1 MYTAAIDLSFTDVL
15 GLVVMAIVLGVVT
28 YMVLSTRRKLQ
39 KLMRDSEAQLSCSGA
54 GRNYPQLDEPE
65 IMKGRAPKP
74 ASTSKPAPKKKVDAE
89 EDSWAASLSFL
100 KKTPKAEPAYTAPE
114 AELYTLK
121 NSIEKQ
127 QRSLQQLLQQVDDWK
142 GSSSPQ
148 KRYNNDEVEE
158 LQALL
163 DDKEEELQN
172 VKQQLATAQK
182 MAGRI
187 DDVYREFEE
196 LQLKISGL
204 ERQAKG
210 ASELAIEL
218 DDMREAHKQIKK
230 ELVRKH
236 DKLQEAVDENQR
248 LHRELAETEDKL
260 AEANLQR
267 QQLLKK
273 VHYLENLHTEF
284 QQVADANQK
293 LQNELRRI
301 GELESM
307 LSMVADERDI
317 LLKRRQS

>member
-1 MYTAAIDLSFTDVL
+1 MYTAAIDLSITDVL

-28 YMVLSTRRKLQ
+28 YMVVGTRRKLQ
-39 KLMRDSEAQLSCSGA
+39 KLMRESEAQLSCSGA
-54 GRNYPQLDEPE
+54 GRHYPQLDEPE
-65 IMKGRAPKP
+65 IVKAPVYKAP
-74 ASTSKPAPKKKVDAE
+74 SKKAAPIE
-89 EDSWAASLSFL
+89 EDAWAASLPFL
-100 KKTPKAEPAYTAPE
+100 KKTGKEERGYETPDS
-114 AELYTLK
+114 ELHTLK
-121 NSIEKQ
+121 SNIEQQ

-142 GSSSPQ
+142 GGTAQ
-148 KRYNNDEVEE
+148 KRRNNDEIEE

-163 DDKEEELQN
+163 DDKEAELQN
-172 VKQQLATAQK
+172 VKQQLAASQK
-182 MAGRI
+182 MATRI

-204 ERQAKG
+204 EKQAKG

-236 DKLQEAVDENQR
+236 DKLQEAVDENGR
-248 LHRELAETEDKL
+248 LHRVLNETEDKL

-267 QQLLKK
+267 VQLLKK
-273 VHYLENLHTEF
+273 VQYLENLHTEF
-284 QQVADANQK
+284 QQVADANKK

-307 LSMVADERDI
+307 LSMVSDERDI

>member
-1 MYTAAIDLSFTDVL
+1 MITAAINLSITDVL
-15 GLVVMAIVLGVVT
+15 GLVVMAIVLGIVT
-28 YMVLSTRRKLQ
+28 YMVIGTRRKLQ
-39 KLMRDSEAQLSCSGA
+39 KLMRESEAQLSCSGA
-54 GRNYPQLDEPE
+54 GRHYPQLDEPE
-65 IMKGRAPKP
+65 LVKQTAYKAPAKK
-74 ASTSKPAPKKKVDAE
+74 AAPVE
-89 EDSWAASLSFL
+89 EDPWAASLSFL
-100 KKTPKAEPAYTAPE
+100 KKTPKAERAYEAPDS
-114 AELYTLK
+114 ELHTLK
-121 NSIEKQ
+121 NNIEQQ

-142 GSSSPQ
+142 GGTAQ
-148 KRYNNDEVEE
+148 KYRNNDEIEE

-163 DDKEEELQN
+163 DDKEAELQN
-172 VKQQLATAQK
+172 VKQQLAASQK
-182 MAGRI
+182 MATRI

-236 DKLQEAVDENQR
+236 DKLQEAVDENGR
-248 LHRELAETEDKL
+248 LHRQLAETEDKL
-260 AEANLQR
+260 SEANLQR
-267 QQLLKK
+267 VQLLKK
-273 VHYLENLHTEF
+273 VQYLENLHTEF
-284 QQVADANQK
+284 QQVADANKK

-307 LSMVADERDI
+307 LSMVSDERDI

>member
-1 MYTAAIDLSFTDVL
+1 MITAAINLSITDVL
-15 GLVVMAIVLGVVT
+15 GLVVMAMVLGIVT
-28 YMVLSTRRKLQ
+28 YMVINTRRKLQ
-39 KLMRDSEAQLSCSGA
+39 KLMRESEDQISCSGA
-54 GRNYPQLDEPE
+54 GRYYPQLDEPE
-65 IMKGRAPKP
+65 IIKP
-74 ASTSKPAPKKKVDAE
+74 PVFKAAAKKTATAE

-100 KKTPKAEPAYTAPE
+100 KKGDKPEPVYQAVNPE
-114 AELYTLK
+114 LHSLK
-121 NSIEKQ
+121 SNIEQQ
-127 QRSLQQLLQQVDDWK
+127 QRSLEQLLLQVDEWK
-142 GSSSPQ
+142 GSAAQ
-148 KRYNNDEVEE
+148 ARNNDEVEE

-163 DDKEEELQN
+163 DDKEAELQN
-172 VKQQLATAQK
+172 VKQQLAASQK
-182 MAGRI
+182 MAVRI
-187 DDVYREFEE
+187 EDVYREFEE

-218 DDMREAHKQIKK
+218 DDMREAQKQIKK

-248 LHRELAETEDKL
+248 LHRQLNETEDKL

-273 VHYLENLHTEF
+273 VQYLENLHTEF
-284 QQVADANQK
+284 QQVADANKK

-307 LSMVADERDI
+307 LSMVSDERDI
-317 LLKRRQS
+317 LLKRRLS

>member
-1 MYTAAIDLSFTDVL
+1 MYTAAINLSITDVL
-15 GLVVMAIVLGVVT
+15 GLVVMAIVLGIVT
-28 YMVLSTRRKLQ
+28 YMVLNTRRKLQ
-39 KLMRDSEAQLSCSGA
+39 KLMQESEAQLSCSGA
-54 GRNYPQLDEPE
+54 GRHYPQLDEPE
-65 IMKGRAPKP
+65 MAKAPAYK
-74 ASTSKPAPKKKVDAE
+74 APVKKAPVHKAAQVQE
-89 EDSWAASLSFL
+89 EDEWMSSLSFL
-100 KKTPKAEPAYTAPE
+100 KKTPKAQPAYEDPDS
-114 AELYTLK
+114 ELHTLK
-121 NSIEKQ
+121 NSIEQQ

-142 GSSSPQ
+142 GGAAQ
-148 KRYNNDEVEE
+148 KQRNNDEIEE

-163 DDKEEELQN
+163 DDKEAELQN
-172 VKQQLATAQK
+172 VKQQLAASQK
-182 MAGRI
+182 MATRI

-204 ERQAKG
+204 EKQAKG

-230 ELVRKH
+230 ELTRKH
-236 DKLQEAVDENQR
+236 DKLQEAVDENGR
-248 LHRELAETEDKL
+248 LHRVLSETEDKL

-273 VHYLENLHTEF
+273 VQYLENLHTEF
-284 QQVADANQK
+284 QQVADANKK

-307 LSMVADERDI
+307 LSMVSDERDI